1 MCFVLHCYCF
11 FTIRFE
17 WKPPE
22 PQFATYVKICAKYA
36 RAKKR
41 TKNFRKSTWHL
52 WSFVSHWSARQCRRQ
67 SQQIPKTGR
76 RRRSSF
82 VVRCSSFVVYRRL
95 VSLVSCSLVGL
106 VVCLAHNT
114 IAAMCPLLA
123 HPPLFRWLRLCC
135 SSLTSL
141 APPLA
146 PLSAASVTFS
156 MPSKQLLSVCLL
168 LLLLLFFCCFL
179 AAAAANGILATAAL
193 PYAVTP
199 LQITVLT

>member
-1 MCFVLHCYCF
+1 MFICFLYRLFFVFFFLFVLYMYFFLHCYCF

-76 RRRSSF
+76 LRRSSF
-82 VVRCSSFVVYRRL
+82 LVRCSSFVVYRRL
-95 VSLVSCSLVGL
+95 VSVVSCSLVAL

-114 IAAMCPLLA
+114 IAAMSPPLSLSHLSFVGCVYAAPPSPLWRLPLL
-123 HPPLFRWLRLCC
+123 HSRLPRWRFQCQA
-135 SSLTSL
+135 SS
-141 APPLA
+141 
-146 PLSAASVTFS
+146 
-156 MPSKQLLSVCLL
+156 C
-168 LLLLLFFCCFL
+168 
-179 AAAAANGILATAAL
+179 
-193 PYAVTP
+193 
-199 LQITVLT
+199 

>member
-1 MCFVLHCYCF
+1 MFICFLYRLFVVLFSLYMYFFLHCYCF

-76 RRRSSF
+76 RRCSSF
-82 VVRCSSFVVYRRL
+82 VARCSSFVVYRRL
-95 VSLVSCSLVGL
+95 VSVVSCSLVGL

-114 IAAMCPLLA
+114 IAAMF
-123 HPPLFRWLRLCC
+123 PPL
-135 SSLTSL
+135 SPTSL
-141 APPLA
+141 SL
-146 PLSAASVTFS
+146 AAS
-156 MPSKQLLSVCLL
+156 MLL
-168 LLLLLFFCCFL
+168 LPHLSGVSPCSTLGCLGDVFNAKQAAVKRMFVAVVALVFLLFFGGCS
-179 AAAAANGILATAAL
+179 I
-193 PYAVTP
+193 
-199 LQITVLT
+199 